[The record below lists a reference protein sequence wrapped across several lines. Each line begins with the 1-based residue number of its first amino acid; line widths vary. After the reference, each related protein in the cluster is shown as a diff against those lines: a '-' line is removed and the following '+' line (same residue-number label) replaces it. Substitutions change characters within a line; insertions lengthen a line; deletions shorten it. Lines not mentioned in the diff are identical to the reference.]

1 MDQWV
6 ECLARSATEEE
17 VPKVDWIIVVFTG
30 TKKDYVN
37 PDPGIKS
44 WAKPVGSQKGIITNR

>member
-1 MDQWV
+1 MQ
-6 ECLARSATEEE
+6 CLSRSATEEE